1 MSNIVVV
8 GAQWGDEGKGKII
21 DILAQNADY
30 IARYQGGSNAG
41 HTVVLNDKKFILHLI
56 PSGILHKGRVC
67 IIGNGV
73 AFDPASFLDE
83 INALKAKGV
92 NVTARNLV
100 VSEKAHVIFPYHK
113 KLDTLRE
120 IKRGGTKLGTTK
132 RGIGPCYADKVSR
145 YGIRVIDLMDPK
157 IFKEKLQFNIKEKN
171 TLFKYLYNSEGVSF
185 KKIYNQ
191 YRTYVKRIG
200 KFVGNTAV
208 LLNEAIKR
216 KKNILFEGA
225 QGTLL
230 DIDHGT
236 YPFVTSSNATSG
248 GACIGTGV
256 GPTHIKRVIG
266 VAKAY
271 TTRVGE
277 GPFPTEFSA
286 PLMNKVRMRGKEFGS
301 TTGRPRRCGW
311 FDGVAVKHAVM
322 VNAIDEIV
330 VTKLDVLDDMFK
342 IKICTG
348 YRSGNKIYKVFPSD
362 LKILE
367 RCTPIYEEH
376 QGWLADT
383 THVKKFNK
391 LPLNARKYL
400 NRLKKLLGVQIKL
413 ISVGSERGQIV
424 RW

>member
-1 MSNIVVV
+1 MSNTIVV

-21 DILAQNADY
+21 DILAQNADC
-30 IARYQGGSNAG
+30 IVRYQGGSNAG
-41 HTVVLNDKKFILHLI
+41 HTVVLNDKKFVLHLI

-73 AFDPASFLDE
+73 AFDPASFLE
-83 INALKAKGV
+83 EVGALKAKGV
-92 NVTARNLV
+92 NVTAKNLV
-100 VSEKAHVIFPYHK
+100 VSEDAHVIFPYHK

-145 YGIRVIDLMDPK
+145 YGIRVADLMDPK
-157 IFKEKLQFNIKEKN
+157 LFKEKLQFNIKEKN
-171 TLFKYLYNSEGVSF
+171 TLFKHLYNSDGVSF
-185 KKIYNQ
+185 RKTYNQ
-191 YRTYVKRIG
+191 YRIYVNKIR
-200 KFVGNTAV
+200 KFVGNAAV
-208 LLNEAIKR
+208 LLNEAIKQ

-256 GPTHIKRVIG
+256 GPTHITRVIG

-330 VTKLDVLDDMFK
+330 VTKLDVLDDMLK

-348 YRSGNKIYKVFPSD
+348 YKSGNKIYKVFPSD

-376 QGWLADT
+376 PGWLADT
-383 THVKKFNK
+383 TRVKKFNK
-391 LPLNARKYL
+391 LPMNARKYL
-400 NRLKKLLGVQIKL
+400 NRLKKLLEVEIKI